1 MKDAGEGRGGHGS
14 PLFLDQTEARGAEKF
29 FFGDQAPLY
38 LRVWMTA
45 PSSHPPPPL
54 TLSEGLDQPLSLQVL
69 FPLKPVESPL

>member
-1 MKDAGEGRGGHGS
+1 MKDPGEGRGGHGS

-29 FFGDQAPLY
+29 FFGDQAPRYLY
-38 LRVWMTA
+38 R
-45 PSSHPPPPL
+45 PPPPPL